1 MTAQDSLRPFGPYEL
16 VRRLANGA
24 VAEVWLARARS
35 VAGFEKTVALKM
47 IHARLESEPGLA
59 QLLIDEAR
67 LTSKLSHR
75 NITQVID
82 LGHVDGRHYIAMEY
96 VDGMD
101 LARVLKRLRD
111 KEIQLSPRVAAF
123 IVREVAEGL
132 EHAHRR
138 TDADGEALS
147 IVHRDVSPANI
158 LVSFDGEVKLSDFGL
173 ARSTSRKQATQAGVI
188 KGKYAYMSPEQARSQ
203 PVDARADIFSAAAVL
218 YELLTGTAPYPDAAL
233 PVLMERVTRGVIDPP
248 ERHRGDIPDALL
260 TVLRRGLAPDA
271 AQRYPNARAFADA
284 LNAWLYTQ
292 TPSPEMELARV
303 LESAMEGARNAVG
316 PLGALIV
323 EDNSDE
329 ITDIEAH
336 KKIRQRIREETG
348 EIEAPPPDP
357 EPEPEGEARTVFE
370 PVDVEALQ
378 RMAAAMSSQR
388 APAPSLRPEMSQVP
402 APQAPAPHAPAPAP
416 HPEVEISDGVSSTVM
431 FDGVMPGLLPPSGP
445 GPMGPPMPGPGAM
458 PTMSNGA
465 LWGAAPSPQHPP
477 AAPAPAPT
485 SPRSAVWLVV
495 AGLVALASAALMV
508 GVLLRGR

>member
-260 TVLRRGLAPDA
+260 AVLRRGLAPDA

-292 TPSPEMELARV
+292 APSPEMELARV

-323 EDNSDE
+323 EDDSDE

-357 EPEPEGEARTVFE
+357 EPEPEPEARTVFE

-388 APAPSLRPEMSQVP
+388 APSPSPRPEVSQAPV
-402 APQAPAPHAPAPAP
+402 PQAPPPPRAPLRE
-416 HPEVEISDGVSSTVM
+416 PEVEVSDGVSSTVM
-431 FDGVMPGLLPPSGP
+431 FDGVMPGLLPPAGP
-445 GPMGPPMPGPGAM
+445 GPMGPPMPAPGAM

-477 AAPAPAPT
+477 VAPPPAPT
-485 SPRSAVWLVV
+485 SPRGAMWLLVV
-495 AGLVALASAALMV
+495 GIVALASAALMI